1 MRVLIT
7 ILLLLGTTSDSIAVL
22 RIGVL
27 FIIQPSRSK
36 AVMLRRRVEKMYSQQ
51 VHHSS
56 LATTNKSYFGN
67 FKLLLK
73 ISRISLDLRPF
84 FSIQKSKV
92 QSAFFVFCFLFD
104 LLSGYLVIWLSVT
117 VIRVCDCSILHLLL
131 SN

>member
-51 VHHSS
+51 VHHS

-84 FSIQKSKV
+84 FQSKRAKFKV
-92 QSAFFVFCFLFD
+92 LFLCSVFCLIC
-104 LLSGYLVIWLSVT
+104 YPVIWLSGYVT
-117 VIRVCDCSILHLLL
+117 VAFCICCYQI
-131 SN
+131 N

>member
-1 MRVLIT
+1 LRVLIT

-51 VHHSS
+51 VHHS

-104 LLSGYLVIWLSVT
+104 LLSGYLVI
-117 VIRVCDCSILHLLL
+117 RVCDCSILHLLL